1 MCSEKLD
8 LMSQDYARQ
17 RKIRAAKNRAMKKWV
32 LQAFLVYMYELAVW
46 GKKAVMASDVLD
58 VCHYEAWL
66 CVRGVC
72 CETGC

>member
-17 RKIRAAKNRAMKKWV
+17 KNKSCKKQSYEEMV
-32 LQAFLVYMYELAVW
+32 LQACLVYMYELAVW

>member
-1 MCSEKLD
+1 M
-8 LMSQDYARQ
+8 
-17 RKIRAAKNRAMKKWV
+17 V
-32 LQAFLVYMYELAVW
+32 LQACLVYMYELAVW

-66 CVRGVC
+66 CVHGVC